1 MVQVA
6 VDAKGC
12 HSPDNIGHLEVVAFR
27 WSCVSCVVVPR
38 DLSNERVDPKVFQAV
53 WLAQAAITIIIVWMA

>member
-12 HSPDNIGHLEVVAFR
+12 HSPDNMGHLEVVAFR
-27 WSCVSCVVVPR
+27 WSCVVVPR
-38 DLSNERVDPKVFQAV
+38 DLSSERVDPKVFQAV